1 MFCTEMFDG
10 VSTGQLN
17 EDVERKFQ
25 HVASSVHKMGMVL
38 DSVQNDVMQLNRA
51 MKEASLDCKLPII
64 STSII
69 TVSITTET
77 FVHEF
82 CTQTTLLTTGASTN

>member
-1 MFCTEMFDG
+1 M
-10 VSTGQLN
+10 VL
-17 EDVERKFQ
+17 Q
-25 HVASSVHKMGMVL
+25 HVRLMRMLRANFSMLRVVHKMGMVL

-64 STSII
+64 STLII
-69 TVSITTET
+69 RVSITTET

-82 CTQTTLLTTGASTN
+82 CT